1 MESCQSSNT
10 YLPWCSQMLSI
21 LALVNVSDDCWT
33 PANSFANVIEVA
45 INR

>member
-1 MESCQSSNT
+1 MISN
-10 YLPWCSQMLSI
+10 